1 MNYNQLVEIVKNKG
15 CTLFWSEE
23 FFKKN
28 YKTKKSN
35 IEIISNCGHNTIVQV
50 SNLIYKNTGILCKKC
65 GFEKQSKS
73 KKGIINDTNIIEYET
88 IKLLETYCKFK
99 FKILVEGTLADI
111 AIQPLDENFDIWLP
125 IQIKTTKSLS
135 HGIYSFDIKNKYKN
149 MYVLLFCIDDQR
161 IWILNGNDINIK
173 RINIGHH
180 TSIYNIYEVKL
191 CTLHETL
198 LNKYYNSIDFKKPL
212 LELNIPISL
221 QSQREQEFKE
231 YRELLLVNLK
241 FTYSEIN
248 NRVFDCIIN
257 NIYKIQDKVITIYQK
272 KCKNKKNLYMV
283 HLCRHNNDGNI
294 MYKLGDNDFYWLSL
308 PDKTGA
314 YIIPENIL
322 FEKNIISNKNEC
334 KFILS
339 LYPYHSSNQLT
350 KIKTSWLND
359 YLYFYD
365 KDIEKINKL
374 FIPNDKNNVIINDF
388 IPNILSK
395 KKYIL
400 KENSNKLIKIIVSQI
415 FKNVIL
421 NNKNKIYECIEC
433 KKQLNKSGIIR
444 CLECSRLNSRK
455 VKRPSYEQLL
465 NDLTT
470 LNYTQVGKLYNVSDN
485 CIRKWI
491 KYYNVNGI

>member
-1 MNYNQLVEIVKNKG
+1 
-15 CTLFWSEE
+15 
-23 FFKKN
+23 
-28 YKTKKSN
+28 
-35 IEIISNCGHNTIVQV
+35 
-50 SNLIYKNTGILCKKC
+50 
-65 GFEKQSKS
+65 
-73 KKGIINDTNIIEYET
+73 
-88 IKLLETYCKFK
+88 
-99 FKILVEGTLADI
+99 
-111 AIQPLDENFDIWLP
+111 
-125 IQIKTTKSLS
+125 
-135 HGIYSFDIKNKYKN
+135 
-149 MYVLLFCIDDQR
+149 
-161 IWILNGNDINIK
+161 
-173 RINIGHH
+173 
-180 TSIYNIYEVKL
+180 
-191 CTLHETL
+191 
-198 LNKYYNSIDFKKPL
+198 
-212 LELNIPISL
+212 
-221 QSQREQEFKE
+221 
-231 YRELLLVNLK
+231 
-241 FTYSEIN
+241 
-248 NRVFDCIIN
+248 
-257 NIYKIQDKVITIYQK
+257 
-272 KCKNKKNLYMV
+272 
-283 HLCRHNNDGNI
+283 

-322 FEKNIISNKNEC
+322 FEKNIISSKNEC
-334 KFILS
+334 KSIFILS

-400 KENSNKLIKIIVSQI
+400 KENSHKLIKIIVSQI